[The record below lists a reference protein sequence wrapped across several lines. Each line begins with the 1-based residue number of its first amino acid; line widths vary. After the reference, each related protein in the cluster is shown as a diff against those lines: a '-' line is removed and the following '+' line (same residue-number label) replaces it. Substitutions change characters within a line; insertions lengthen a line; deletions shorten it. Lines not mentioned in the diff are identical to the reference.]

1 MKNTSGWAAR
11 AVSLSGVLEGPTGH
25 SSSQAHKD
33 FGSPLPPTWTPA
45 SAHQHVTP
53 PAVIPVVKKTYAE
66 AAATPALER
75 DTHVYVRR
83 GGVVQPLEDNY
94 AGPYLVLEKGPK
106 VFKILMG
113 EREEVVRRLW
123 PLSLH
128 ARARLPGRNTRSSA
142 KISTVLKNG
151 KIRKKATQSFELKH
165 QRTVWDLRMK
175 ENG

>member
-1 MKNTSGWAAR
+1 M
-11 AVSLSGVLEGPTGH
+11 
-25 SSSQAHKD
+25 
-33 FGSPLPPTWTPA
+33 
-45 SAHQHVTP
+45 
-53 PAVIPVVKKTYAE
+53 VKKTYAE

-94 AGPYLVLEKGPK
+94 AGPYLVLEKDPK

-113 EREEVVRRLW
+113 EREEVVSRLW

-128 ARARLPGRNTRSSA
+128 ARARPPGRNTRSSS